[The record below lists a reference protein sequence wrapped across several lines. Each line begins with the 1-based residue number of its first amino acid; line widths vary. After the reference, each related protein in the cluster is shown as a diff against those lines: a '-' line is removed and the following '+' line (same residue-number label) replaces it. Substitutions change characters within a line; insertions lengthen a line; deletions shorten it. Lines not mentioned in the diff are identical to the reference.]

1 MPRPALLGARFA
13 LAHAPHL
20 VRYGS
25 KPARVLVAEPQRAAA
40 LDAALRPYAAAVGY
54 PPHQVLLGNLAPATL
69 WSRPQPWYEHPLAEA
84 RSRGPDGEL
93 VDETTFYGMLRA
105 ADDFDLVLLDPGTA
119 ASAQEA
125 LATHPLLRHWPL
137 DRLARPAE
145 PARIAALV
153 AHGAALALPTAD
165 GCAGC
170 LRRDHED
177 DETLAAP
184 VLLENLAAKAT
195 AALALAGLGGV
206 GLDLA
211 ATEYVIGCGEEA
223 VGDRYQRG
231 GGSLGKAVAEL
242 AGLRAASG
250 ADVKAFCCGPTHALV
265 VAASLVQ
272 AGVYRQVAVVGGCS
286 LAKLG
291 MKFLGHLAKGL
302 PVLEDVL
309 AAFAAVVG
317 PDDGQS
323 PLLRLDA
330 VGRVPCGAGSG
341 QQALLEALTVQP
353 LAAIGLRLCDVDRYA
368 TELHNPEITLPAG
381 SGDVPRTNYR
391 ALAGLAVLRGEI
403 GRGEV
408 ETFVRQRGLPGF
420 APTQGHVASA
430 VPYLAHARRG
440 LIAGD
445 LRRVLFM
452 AKGSLFLGRMTR
464 LADGLSFL
472 LERNPG
478 LPAAG
483 PRRG

>member
-13 LAHAPHL
+13 LAHTPH
-20 VRYGS
+20 VVCHGS
-25 KPARVLVAEPQRAAA
+25 KPARVLAAEAERVPA
-40 LDAALRPYAAAVGY
+40 LAAALRPWAAAVEY
-54 PPHQVLLGNLAPATL
+54 PPHQVLLGNVRPEEL
-69 WSRPQPWYEHPLAEA
+69 WDWPQPWYEHPVAA
-84 RSRGPDGEL
+84 AQPCGPDGEL
-93 VDETTFYGMLRA
+93 VDELTFYGMLRA

-119 ASAQEA
+119 AAARAA
-125 LATHPLLRHWPL
+125 LAAHPLLCRWPL
-137 DRLARPAE
+137 DRLARPA
-145 PARIAALV
+145 ASTRIATLV
-153 AHGAALALPTAD
+153 EQGAALPLPTAD
-165 GCAGC
+165 GWAGC
-170 LRRDHED
+170 VRRDHDD

-195 AALALAGLGGV
+195 AALALAGLGGD
-206 GLDLA
+206 GLDPA

-242 AGLRAASG
+242 AGLRGASG

-272 AGVYRQVAVVGGCS
+272 AGVHRQVAVVGGCS

-291 MKFLGHLAKGL
+291 MKLLGHLARGL
-302 PVLEDVL
+302 PVLEDAL

-317 PDDGQS
+317 PDDGRS

-341 QQALLEALTVQP
+341 QQALLEALTVEP
-353 LAAIGLRLCDVDRYA
+353 LASVGLRLCDVDRYA

-381 SGDVPRTNYR
+381 SGDVPRANYR
-391 ALAGLAVLRGEI
+391 ALAVLAVMRGEI
-403 GRGEV
+403 ARGEV
-408 ETFVRQRGLPGF
+408 ETFVRQHGLPGF
-420 APTQGHVASA
+420 APTQGYVASA
-430 VPYLAHARRG
+430 VPYLAHARRA

-478 LPAAG
+478 I
-483 PRRG
+483 